1 MKINGNPHHHDIRAA
16 TPRQPTQAR
25 SDAAAPTAFTL
36 GAASAAAS
44 AAPPSRSAL
53 SVPTESTVELAS
65 RKLPPGLVRV
75 TARFDVA
82 DAEERASGQS
92 TAQAQVARNLQRF
105 AEAHPI
111 ADAAAPVAAPSD
123 AESTVIDAAFEGTA
137 TPSEPDLG

>member
-1 MKINGNPHHHDIRAA
+1 MKVNGNPHHQDIRAA
-16 TPRQPTQAR
+16 TPRQATRAR
-25 SDAAAPTAFTL
+25 SDATAPTAFAP
-36 GAASAAAS
+36 GVASAAAS

-53 SVPTESTVELAS
+53 SMPTESTVELAS

-75 TARFDVA
+75 AARFEA
-82 DAEERASGQS
+82 AGTEGRTSGQS

-111 ADAAAPVAAPSD
+111 ADAASPVAAPPD

-137 TPSEPDLG
+137 KPSEPVLG